1 MRRIRELGIPNRSFI
16 SDDGGQE
23 NTKPPHYIFH
33 SKKGEIFT
41 TKDLTFYWDDI
52 NDRKKKEIIE
62 EFGDNFN
69 WDHFPICTL
78 HIEILDEE
86 EEE

>member
-1 MRRIRELGIPNRSFI
+1 M
-16 SDDGGQE
+16 
-23 NTKPPHYIFH
+23 
-33 SKKGEIFT
+33 

-78 HIEILDEE
+78 HIEILDDDDEE
-86 EEE
+86 EEEE